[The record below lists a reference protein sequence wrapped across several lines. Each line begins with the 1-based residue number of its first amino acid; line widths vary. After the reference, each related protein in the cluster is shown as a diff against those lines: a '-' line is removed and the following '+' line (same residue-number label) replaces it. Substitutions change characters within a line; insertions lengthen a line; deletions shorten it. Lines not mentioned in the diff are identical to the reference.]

1 MSALTRAVVTLLGRF
16 HMLSWRHLNGRFRRN
31 LDARVLVDEGP
42 KTTEAVEK
50 RAIGGVRRA
59 VFPGDDGRGAR

>member
-1 MSALTRAVVTLLGRF
+1 MQCQFSIE
-16 HMLSWRHLNGRFRRN
+16 
-31 LDARVLVDEGP
+31 D
-42 KTTEAVEK
+42 VEK